1 MRVVGYIRESPDR
14 QEGEAGFA
22 QAERIRR
29 WVNDNGHRLV
39 AVCQDVRALGHS
51 LGREGFQALVGI
63 VAAGQVD
70 AVVVPALTT
79 FSPDKVTQEVMM
91 WDLRRRDISV
101 LSAADD
107 ELPLLEDPSQ
117 DQIRMLVR
125 DVLAKGDR
133 HTDLVGGIGGI
144 EGEPSGPTIL
154 RVDEASD
161 VIVELIPPHRAFD
174 PSERVR
180 PAR

>member
-1 MRVVGYIRESPDR
+1 MRVVGYIRESPDP

-70 AVVVPALTT
+70 AVVVPSLET
-79 FSPDKVTQEVMM
+79 FSPDKVIQEVMV

-101 LSAADD
+101 LSTAED
-107 ELPLLEDPSQ
+107 ELPLLEDPSV

-125 DVLAKGDR
+125 DVLAKADR
-133 HTDLVGGIGGI
+133 HDDLVRTIGAT
-144 EGEPSGPTIL
+144 EGEASGPTIL

-161 VIVELIPPHRAFD
+161 VIVELIPPTRAFD

>member
-1 MRVVGYIRESPDR
+1 MRVVGYIRESPDP

-63 VAAGQVD
+63 VAAGRVD
-70 AVVVPALTT
+70 AVVVPTLET
-79 FSPDKVTQEVMM
+79 FSPDKVIQEVMV

-101 LSAADD
+101 LSTAED
-107 ELPLLEDPSQ
+107 ELPLLEDPSV

-125 DVLAKGDR
+125 DVLAKADR
-133 HTDLVGGIGGI
+133 HDDLV
-144 EGEPSGPTIL
+144 
-154 RVDEASD
+154 
-161 VIVELIPPHRAFD
+161 
-174 PSERVR
+174 
-180 PAR
+180 